1 MRAVTQILIT
11 HPQPAPLPALEDAIA
26 EMEKGKGN
34 PKSIALIAL
43 SLAKYLK
50 HDKAEK
56 DALKAEIETL
66 KMKVK

>member
-1 MRAVTQILIT
+1 
-11 HPQPAPLPALEDAIA
+11 
-26 EMEKGKGN
+26 MEKGEGS

-50 HDKAEK
+50 QDKLEK